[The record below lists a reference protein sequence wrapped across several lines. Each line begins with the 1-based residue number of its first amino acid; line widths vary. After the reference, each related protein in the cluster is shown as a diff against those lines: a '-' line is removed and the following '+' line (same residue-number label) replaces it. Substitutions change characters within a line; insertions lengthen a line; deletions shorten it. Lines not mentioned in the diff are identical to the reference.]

1 MTGGYMLEEKAAKIR
16 LVFLDVD
23 GVLTDGRI
31 VMNHQGAEIKSFN
44 VRDGLGLKILIEAGI
59 EVAIVTGRK
68 SDVVSRRAEELGIKE
83 IHQGIRDK
91 RTLCNHLRS
100 QRRLGR
106 DAVCCIGDDLLDL
119 GMFAESG
126 LTIAV
131 ADAVREI
138 RERADLITE
147 NPGGAGAVR
156 ELCEILL
163 KSQGKWDQ
171 AVARFA

>member
-1 MTGGYMLEEKAAKIR
+1 MIEKLMLEERAAKIR

-31 VMNHQGAEIKSFN
+31 VMNHLGEEVKSFN

-91 RTLCNHLRS
+91 RTLCHHLR
-100 QRRLGR
+100 
-106 DAVCCIGDDLLDL
+106 
-119 GMFAESG
+119 
-126 LTIAV
+126 
-131 ADAVREI
+131 
-138 RERADLITE
+138 
-147 NPGGAGAVR
+147 
-156 ELCEILL
+156 
-163 KSQGKWDQ
+163 
-171 AVARFA
+171 